1 MQSRSLFLRLI
12 SLISRQ
18 LVNKSIQLIKISYIL
33 KKKHLVQFMEIWQL
47 TQYTT
52 LKFFIGQD
60 KFLNLPLN
68 LELYNLENNLLKNNM
83 FVHPSNFKYEE

>member
-1 MQSRSLFLRLI
+1 M
-12 SLISRQ
+12 
-18 LVNKSIQLIKISYIL
+18 KIG
-33 KKKHLVQFMEIWQL
+33 QL

-52 LKFFIGQD
+52 LKIFIGQD

-68 LELYNLENNLLKNNM
+68 LGLYNLENNLLKNNM

>member
-18 LVNKSIQLIKISYIL
+18 LVNKSIQLIKISYIF
-33 KKKHLVQFMEIWQL
+33 KKKYLVQFIEIWQL
-47 TQYTT
+47 TQNTT
-52 LKFFIGQD
+52 LKFFTGQD

-68 LELYNLENNLLKNNM
+68 LGLYNLENNFAEKQHVCTSVQ
-83 FVHPSNFKYEE
+83 F